1 MVLIL
6 ESKNFG
12 QGAGWLIVVGRG
24 PWGWQAAA
32 SGDIT
37 QGALGAPG
45 SFPSHGSCGGGCCFP
60 WASCPWW
67 SWASPH
73 PAGLTLLPPPP
84 PPQEAYNAVVRYFGE
99 SPKTTPPSVFFP
111 VFVRFIRSYKVS
123 REGLLKRTL
132 AERKLVGGER
142 AGLQVWAFSVSSLES
157 WEGAREAGHRPLS
170 CELVGRVGAQALPV
184 IVWARK
190 CPSRAWPPGVAGPTD
205 THSPPS
211 VSAPPLTTYTHKHT
225 HTSRPHLS

>member
-37 QGALGAPG
+37 PGGSRSPWFFSLPWQLRGWLLLSVGLLSLVELGFSPPRRADPSAP
-45 SFPSHGSCGGGCCFP
+45 P
-60 WASCPWW
+60 
-67 SWASPH
+67 
-73 PAGLTLLPPPP
+73 T

-211 VSAPPLTTYTHKHT
+211 VSAPPLTTYTHPAPIFHD
-225 HTSRPHLS
+225 S

>member
-1 MVLIL
+1 MGVAGSCLWRHHSRGSRSPWFFSL
-6 ESKNFG
+6 PW
-12 QGAGWLIVVGRG
+12 QLRGWLLLSVGLL
-24 PWGWQAAA
+24 
-32 SGDIT
+32 SLVE
-37 QGALGAPG
+37 LGFSPPRRADPSAP
-45 SFPSHGSCGGGCCFP
+45 P
-60 WASCPWW
+60 
-67 SWASPH
+67 
-73 PAGLTLLPPPP
+73 T